1 MAINVRKKYLK
12 RTEGISFMDS
22 LYLPAIFKGMM
33 ITLKH
38 FLFTKAWTVEFP
50 ESTKDI
56 APRFRGRHVMKRDE
70 LDRERCTACYCCQ
83 YSCPAECI
91 TIVAAE
97 VTPDIQHNHPED
109 KYAKSFEID
118 LLRCI
123 FCGFCQ
129 DACPKAAIFL
139 EEEYGLAGYSDRK
152 SYILTKEQ
160 MMSKKGGKEKFRI

>member
-1 MAINVRKKYLK
+1 MVINVRKKYLK
-12 RTEGISFMDS
+12 RIDKMSFWDS
-22 LYLPAIFKGMM
+22 LYLPAIIKGMM

-38 FLFTKAWTVEFP
+38 FIFTRAWTVRYP
-50 ESTKDI
+50 EERKPLS
-56 APRFRGRHVMKRDE
+56 PRWRGRHVMKRDE
-70 LDRERCTACYCCQ
+70 LGRERCTACFCCQ

-91 TIVAAE
+91 TIEAGE

-129 DACPKAAIFL
+129 DACPKAAIYC
-139 EEEYGLAGYSDRK
+139 EEKYELADYNDRSK
-152 SYILTKEQ
+152 YILKKDQ
-160 MMSKKGGKEKFRI
+160 MMETTGKPRKYRV

>member
-1 MAINVRKKYLK
+1 MIINVRKKYLK
-12 RTEGISFMDS
+12 RTEGMSFIDS
-22 LYLPAIFKGMM
+22 IYLPAVIKGML

-38 FLFTKAWTVEFP
+38 FLFTKNWTIQYP
-50 ESTKDI
+50 EELKPD

-70 LDRERCTACYCCQ
+70 LNRERCTACYCCQ
-83 YSCPAECI
+83 YSCPADCI
-91 TIVAAE
+91 VIQAAE

-139 EEEYGLAGYSDRK
+139 EEKYDLAGSGDRS
-152 SYILTKEQ
+152 SYILTKDQ
-160 MMSKKGGKEKFRI
+160 MMELKGGKPKIRL

>member
-1 MAINVRKKYLK
+1 MIINVRKKYLK
-12 RTEGISFMDS
+12 RIEGMSFSDS
-22 LYLPAIFKGMM
+22 LYLPAICKGMM

-38 FLFTKAWTVEFP
+38 FLFTKPWTVQYP
-50 ESTKDI
+50 EEKKPA

-70 LDRERCTACYCCQ
+70 LGRERCTACYCCQ

-91 TIVAAE
+91 DIKAAE
-97 VTPDIQHNHPED
+97 VTPDIQHNHGED

-139 EEEYGLAGYSDRK
+139 EDDYELAGFSDRK
-152 SYILTKEQ
+152 SYILTKDQ
-160 MMSKKGGKEKFRI
+160 MMEKKGGPYKVRE

>member
-1 MAINVRKKYLK
+1 MAINVRDKYLK
-12 RTEGISFMDS
+12 RREGMSFIDS
-22 LYLPAIFKGMM
+22 LYLPAILSGMF

-38 FLFTKAWTVEFP
+38 FLFTRAWTTEYP
-50 ESTKDI
+50 EKKRPV

-70 LDRERCTACYCCQ
+70 LGRERCTACFCCQ
-83 YSCPAECI
+83 FSCPADCI
-91 TIVAAE
+91 RIEAAE

-109 KYAKSFEID
+109 KYAKSFRID

-139 EEEYGLAGYSDRK
+139 EEEYDLSGFSNRE

-160 MMSKKGGKEKFRI
+160 MMSPTGGKVKLRD

>member
-1 MAINVRKKYLK
+1 MTINVRDKYLG
-12 RTEGISFMDS
+12 RREGMSFKDS
-22 LYLPAIFKGMM
+22 LYLPAIIAGMLV
-33 ITLKH
+33 TLKH
-38 FLFTKAWTVEFP
+38 FLFTRAWTVQYP
-50 ESTKDI
+50 EEKKPA

-70 LDRERCTACYCCQ
+70 LGRERCTACYCCQ

-91 TIVAAE
+91 TIVAGE
-97 VTPDIQHNHPED
+97 VTPEIQHNHPED

-139 EEEYGLAGYSDRK
+139 EEDYSLSKFDDRG

-160 MMSKKGGKEKFRI
+160 MMSPTGGKPKIRE

>member
-1 MAINVRKKYLK
+1 MDINVRMKYLNSTD
-12 RTEGISFMDS
+12 RVSFMDR

-38 FLFTKAWTVEFP
+38 FFFTKAYTVQYP
-50 ESTKDI
+50 EERKPI

-70 LDRERCTACYCCQ
+70 EGRERCTACFCCQ

-91 TIVAAE
+91 TIEAAE
-97 VTPDIQHNHPED
+97 VTPDIKKNHPED
-109 KYAKSFEID
+109 KYAKSFQIE

-129 DACPKAAIFL
+129 EACPKAAIFL
-139 EEEYGLAGYSDRK
+139 EEVCELAGDSDRSK
-152 SYILTKEQ
+152 YTLTKNE
-160 MMSKKGGKEKFRI
+160 MMEREGKGIKYRV

>member
-1 MAINVRKKYLK
+1 MAINVRLKYLK
-12 RTEGISFMDS
+12 RTEGMSFSDS
-22 LYLPAIFKGMM
+22 IYLPAVLKGMM

-38 FLFTKAWTVEFP
+38 FLFTRPWTVQYP
-50 ESTKDI
+50 EVQKPAS
-56 APRFRGRHVMKRDE
+56 PRFRGRHVMKRDE
-70 LDRERCTACYCCQ
+70 LNRERCTACYCCQ

-91 TIVAAE
+91 DIKAAE
-97 VTPDIQHNHPED
+97 VTPEIQHNHGED
-109 KYAKSFEID
+109 KYALSFEID

-139 EEEYGLAGYSDRK
+139 EEVDTMAWYSDRK

-160 MMSKKGGKEKFRI
+160 MMEKTGGREKIRV